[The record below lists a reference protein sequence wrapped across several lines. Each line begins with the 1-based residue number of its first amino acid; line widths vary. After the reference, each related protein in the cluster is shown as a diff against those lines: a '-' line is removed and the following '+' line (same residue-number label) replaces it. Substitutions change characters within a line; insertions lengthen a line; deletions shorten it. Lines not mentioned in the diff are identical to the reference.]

1 MVPSMNIISFVTQK
15 GGTGKSTL
23 ALSLAVKAEAS
34 GEKVCVLDLDPQG
47 TSAAWFETRS
57 RETPPVVGMDD
68 IPDLDQA
75 LANLAKN
82 GFTLTIIDTAGVDSH
97 GTRNAMQAA
106 DLCLIPVRPSE
117 ADIKA
122 TAATVT
128 ALSGMG
134 KPFAF
139 ILNQTP
145 AGRQARLTAAVS
157 MRLSTA
163 APVAPVAI
171 ATRMD
176 HQYAYALGQGV
187 SEYDPNG
194 KAAAEVAE
202 LWEWSRKQMGMKAK
216 ANERQTKRRA

>member
-1 MVPSMNIISFVTQK
+1 MNIISFVTQK

-47 TSAAWFETRS
+47 TSVAWFETRS
-57 RETPPVVGMDD
+57 SETPTVVGGDD
-68 IPDLDQA
+68 IPNLDDA
-75 LANLAKN
+75 LTNLAKN
-82 GFTLTIIDTAGVDSH
+82 GYTLTIIDTAGVDSH

-122 TAATVT
+122 TAATVK

-163 APVAPVAI
+163 APVASVAI

-202 LWEWSRKQMGMKAK
+202 LWDWSRKQMGMKAK
-216 ANERQTKRRA
+216 AYERQTKRRA